1 MPETK
6 GLRRVLKYLW
16 RACLLQCPRCGA
28 RSLYRRGLAMHER
41 CRSCNLKFEREQG
54 YFLGAMYLNYG
65 CTVMLVLV
73 GYFSLELLA
82 DVSLGLHLWVWPSL
96 SLLLPVLL
104 YRHSR
109 ALWLCMDYCIQ
120 PLNDANSQA
129 YEESGGG

>member
-1 MPETK
+1 MPESK
-6 GLRRVLKYLW
+6 GLARVLKYLW
-16 RACLLQCPRCGA
+16 RACRLQCPRCGA

-41 CRSCNLKFEREQG
+41 CRACDLKFEREQG

-82 DVSLGLHLWVWPSL
+82 DVSLSLHLWLWTSL

-120 PLNDANSQA
+120 PVNDANAQA
-129 YEESGGG
+129 YEDS

>member
-1 MPETK
+1 MPEPK
-6 GLRRVLKYLW
+6 GLARVLKYLW
-16 RACLLQCPRCGA
+16 RACRLQCPRCGA
-28 RSLYRRGLAMHER
+28 HSLYRRGLAMHER
-41 CRSCNLKFEREQG
+41 CRACDLKFEREHG

-65 CTVMLVLV
+65 CTVMFVLV

-82 DVSLGLHLWVWPSL
+82 DVTLSLHLWLWTSL

-120 PLNDANSQA
+120 PVNDANAQA
-129 YEESGGG
+129 YEDS